1 MPKMYHYIIAT
12 IVLSALLSIGCE
24 ENPPQITPCQT
35 DRVVLVEEF
44 TGVHC
49 SGCPKGHQ
57 KIKELQA
64 QYPNKIIPIA
74 LHAGYLARPHNGWDF
89 RIAEGVEIHSWSKP
103 LGEPSINVNRQYFAD
118 KGVYGIIYPNT
129 WAGPIAEEMCL
140 PPDASIELTPT
151 FDVGT
156 RALSVTVDVAP
167 VNAVKMKENVAISVV
182 ITENN
187 VIAPQL
193 TDSGWENSYT
203 HNHMARAFL
212 TDTWGTK
219 IQEKGAVLVPYRETY
234 TYTLPTGWDE
244 NNCHIVAFVHYQ
256 GDERYILQ
264 ATEEA
269 LIP

>member
-1 MPKMYHYIIAT
+1 MYRCII
-12 IVLSALLSIGCE
+12 LSLILGCFFASSCE
-24 ENPPQITPCQT
+24 ENPPKITPCQT

-44 TGVHC
+44 TGISCVR
-49 SGCPKGHQ
+49 CPTGHQ

-74 LHAGYLARPHNGWDF
+74 IHAGHLARPYNGWDF
-89 RIAEGVEIHSWSKP
+89 RTTEGTEIRRWSQAI
-103 LGEPSINVNRQYFAD
+103 GEPSVNVNRQYFD
-118 KGVYGIIYPNT
+118 ELGVYGIVSPNT
-129 WAGPIAEEMCL
+129 WAGPIADEICL

-151 FDVGT
+151 YDAAT
-156 RALSVTVDVAP
+156 RALSVTVDITP
-167 VNAVKMKENVAISVV
+167 VNAVKMKENVGVTV
-182 ITENN
+182 LITESK

-193 TDSGWENSYT
+193 GDAGWDNNYE
-203 HNHMARAFL
+203 HNHMLRDFI

-219 IQEKGAVLVPYRETY
+219 LQEKGETLMPHQK
-234 TYTLPTGWDE
+234 TLNYTLPTGWNE

-264 ATEEA
+264 ATEES